1 MQFHESAINNAL
13 YQLELEGKTFTLHD
27 LYLHLM
33 KKTGRTVNAV
43 PDSMPENVVIAFAT
57 KDPIRV
63 YCDNGALTLT
73 VAVRQITK
81 GSRYKWSNL
90 RISADY
96 GIVTDGAKA
105 YLTRQNSIRLEGKKL
120 RTRDQIALRGVFSKL
135 LSRGTQLP
143 LVPQKISDNP
153 RLSDLAVNQHQIEDG
168 WIGLAIGPRHVVP
181 SATNRAQSGVVR

>member
-1 MQFHESAINNAL
+1 
-13 YQLELEGKTFTLHD
+13 
-27 LYLHLM
+27 M

-73 VAVRQITK
+73 AAVRQITK

-153 RLSDLAVNQHQIEDG
+153 RLNDLAVNQYQIEDG
-168 WIGLAIGPRHVVP
+168 WIGIAIGPRDVIP
-181 SATNRAQSGVVR
+181 SSANRTQSGVVR

>member
-1 MQFHESAINNAL
+1 MTE
-13 YQLELEGKTFTLHD
+13 
-27 LYLHLM
+27 
-33 KKTGRTVNAV
+33 V
-43 PDSMPENVVIAFAT
+43 PDSMPKNVVIAFAA

-63 YCDNGALTLT
+63 YCDYGALTLT

-96 GIVTDGAKA
+96 GIVTEGAKA

-135 LSRGTQLP
+135 LSRGTQIP
-143 LVPQKISDNP
+143 LVPQKISEHP

-168 WIGLAIGPRHVVP
+168 WIGLAIGPRHP
-181 SATNRAQSGVVR
+181 APTTTRRPEPAAVR